1 MMALLLAIVA
11 SGMVSAQ
18 DAVEVESE
26 FTVIGQGQIGE
37 VRVTGP
43 DIIRVRAA
51 FLDAQYLFAETEQGD
66 FRGLIAP
73 PIDAPT
79 GRYRLSVLVTF
90 ADGEQAYLAQE
101 LRVTSG
107 AFDSRDLLLS
117 DTLTE
122 LLDPDIL
129 LDEFAILD
137 PEITALSG
145 DASWQE
151 TGIAPP
157 FFTGISA
164 GFGTFRRFNGSV
176 WQRHTGVDY
185 PAPIGTPVTVAAAG
199 RVVFSDVLEIRGEY
213 VLVDHGAGLF
223 SGYAHLSERM
233 VEIGD
238 VLQQGDTIGLVG
250 NTGRSLGPHLHWE
263 VSLGGVWVDPLE
275 MARRLPPP

>member
-1 MMALLLAIVA
+1 
-11 SGMVSAQ
+11 
-18 DAVEVESE
+18 
-26 FTVIGQGQIGE
+26 
-37 VRVTGP
+37 
-43 DIIRVRAA
+43 
-51 FLDAQYLFAETEQGD
+51 
-66 FRGLIAP
+66 
-73 PIDAPT
+73 
-79 GRYRLSVLVTF
+79 
-90 ADGEQAYLAQE
+90 
-101 LRVTSG
+101 
-107 AFDSRDLLLS
+107 LLS
-117 DTLTE
+117 DALTE

-145 DASWQE
+145 DANWQE
-151 TGIAPP
+151 TGITPP

-185 PAPIGTPVTVAAAG
+185 PAPIGTPVKVAAAG
-199 RVVFSDVLEIRGEY
+199 RVVFSDQLEIRGNY

-223 SGYAHLSERM
+223 SGYGHLSERM